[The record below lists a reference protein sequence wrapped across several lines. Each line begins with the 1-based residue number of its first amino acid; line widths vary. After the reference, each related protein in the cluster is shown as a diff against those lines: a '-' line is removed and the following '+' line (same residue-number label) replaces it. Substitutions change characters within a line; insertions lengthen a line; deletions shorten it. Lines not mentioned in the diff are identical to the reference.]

1 MTSESMRQSYHEV
14 AHKWTLTEVAQ
25 ANEVLDA
32 LDEAQ
37 AREYEKASRK

>member
-1 MTSESMRQSYHEV
+1 VTSETMAQSYYEV

-32 LDEAQ
+32 LDEVQ
-37 AREYEKASRK
+37 ARELEKIK